1 MGPSR
6 EEYWSGLPLP
16 SLSSRQLSLNQLRL
30 LQRVQSLRTPPLAS
44 RAPSHWALI
53 GFLEK
58 GAPPLGRE
66 APCPCANFTRCDA
79 RSAREAAFLRY
90 ALGAEFSRGATRGGN
105 EVADLKWRL
114 GKEAAPGYPEGRTT
128 GFCTK

>member
-6 EEYWSGLPLP
+6 QEYWSGLPLP
-16 SLSSRQLSLNQLRL
+16 SPSSCQLSLNQLRL
-30 LQRVQSLRTPPLAS
+30 MLRVQPLRTPPRAS

-53 GFLEK
+53 GFLGK
-58 GAPPLGRE
+58 GAPPLAHE
-66 APCPCANFTRCDA
+66 APGPCASFTRCDA
-79 RSAREAAFLRY
+79 RSPREAELLRY
-90 ALGAEFSRGATRGGN
+90 ALGAEFSGGATRGGN

-128 GFCTK
+128 GFWTK

>member
-30 LQRVQSLRTPPLAS
+30 LLRVQSLRTPPRAS

-58 GAPPLGRE
+58 GAPPLGRK

-79 RSAREAAFLRY
+79 RSPREATPLR
-90 ALGAEFSRGATRGGN
+90 
-105 EVADLKWRL
+105 
-114 GKEAAPGYPEGRTT
+114 
-128 GFCTK
+128 